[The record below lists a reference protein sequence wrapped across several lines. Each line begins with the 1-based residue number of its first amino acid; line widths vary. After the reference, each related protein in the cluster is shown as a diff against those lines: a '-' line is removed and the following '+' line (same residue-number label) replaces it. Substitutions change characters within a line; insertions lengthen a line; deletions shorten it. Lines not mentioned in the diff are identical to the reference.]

1 MAKEI
6 DIVVVGAGPVGLFTV
21 FEAGLLGLNCVL
33 IDNLDKPGGQCA
45 ELYPEKPIYDIPG
58 VPFQTAQ
65 EHVDALLE
73 QIKPFNYELILNERV
88 EEITEIDH
96 KDDKYWSV
104 TTNEGTK
111 LTTKNIFI
119 AAGAG
124 SFEPRR
130 PPNIEDPDKF
140 INKGVTYAVRSKS
153 TYENKDVF
161 IFGGGDSALDW
172 CVELAEKAK
181 SLSLVHRRDAFR
193 GAQHTEEQMRELV
206 AAGKVKLLTPYLI
219 DSIEGSD
226 KVTGVSLKNFDT
238 NEIEHYEADEL
249 LFLFGLN
256 KKLGPILEWN
266 IDLNGKKISVNT
278 ENFQTSVEG
287 IFAVGD
293 INDYPGKLDLILSGF
308 HETTLAVQEAYKRL
322 YPGERVPFGYTT
334 SNSKLQE
341 KLGVQKVSKLEL
353 INLIHKELPQIQC
366 GRCDTPGCKQYA
378 QAIVD
383 GDPHDRCVPGGEK
396 TLKNLNSILKRIL
409 RKLILNTVQ
418 QLRSKKF
425 LLLRK
430 NVLVVK
436 NVLMHALLMQL

>member
-1 MAKEI
+1 MAKEV

-65 EHVDALLE
+65 EHVDALLK
-73 QIKPFNYELILNERV
+73 QIEPFNYELVLNERV
-88 EEITEIDH
+88 ELIHEVDH
-96 KDDKYWSV
+96 KDSKFWEIQ
-104 TTNEGTK
+104 TNESTK
-111 LTTKNIFI
+111 FITKNIFI

-130 PPNIEDPDKF
+130 PANINEPDKF
-140 INKGVTYAVRSKS
+140 LNNGVTYAVRSKS
-153 TYENKDVF
+153 LYENKDIF

-172 CVELAEKAK
+172 TIDLAEKAK

-193 GAQHTEEQMRELV
+193 GALHSEEKMRELV
-206 AAGKVKLLTPYLI
+206 ASGKVNLLAPYLI
-219 DSIEGSD
+219 DGIEGTS
-226 KVTGVSLKNFDT
+226 KVEAVTLKNFDT
-238 NEIEHYEADEL
+238 NEIERHDADEL

-266 IDLNGKKISVNT
+266 LDLSGKKISVNT
-278 ENFQTSVEG
+278 ENYQTSVEG

-308 HETTLAVQEAYKRL
+308 HETTLAVQEAYKRI

-341 KLGVQKVSKLEL
+341 KLGIKDK
-353 INLIHKELPQIQC
+353 
-366 GRCDTPGCKQYA
+366 
-378 QAIVD
+378 
-383 GDPHDRCVPGGEK
+383 
-396 TLKNLNSILKRIL
+396 
-409 RKLILNTVQ
+409 
-418 QLRSKKF
+418 
-425 LLLRK
+425 
-430 NVLVVK
+430 
-436 NVLMHALLMQL
+436 

>member
-88 EEITEIDH
+88 EEITEVDH

-104 TTNEGTK
+104 KTNEGTE

-226 KVTGVSLKNFDT
+226 KVTGISLKNFDT

-341 KLGVQKVSKLEL
+341 KLGV
-353 INLIHKELPQIQC
+353 
-366 GRCDTPGCKQYA
+366 
-378 QAIVD
+378 
-383 GDPHDRCVPGGEK
+383 
-396 TLKNLNSILKRIL
+396 
-409 RKLILNTVQ
+409 
-418 QLRSKKF
+418 KK
-425 LLLRK
+425 
-430 NVLVVK
+430 
-436 NVLMHALLMQL
+436 